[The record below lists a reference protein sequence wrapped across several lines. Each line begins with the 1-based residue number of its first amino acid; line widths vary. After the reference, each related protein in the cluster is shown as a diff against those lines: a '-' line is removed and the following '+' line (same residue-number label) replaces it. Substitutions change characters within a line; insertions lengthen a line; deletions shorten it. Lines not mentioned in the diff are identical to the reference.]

1 MNQEIIGYTRC
12 EDCAGIGKRPDET
25 LCASCWGTGW
35 ATVLKQPAVTTT
47 SPAQPSE
54 RRRFLRYSADV
65 PVRLRNEQAQEF
77 AGRCTIIAE
86 AGLGAILP
94 QPIPVGGLVTLE
106 FSLPPEVTVLTVQAL
121 VRDQR
126 GLRHG
131 FEFVSLTDAERTTI
145 RRFCVGLV
153 SQSEEKPADS

>member
-12 EDCAGIGKRPDET
+12 EDCTGTGKRPDET
-25 LCASCWGTGW
+25 LGASCWGTGW
-35 ATVLKQPAVTTT
+35 ATVLKQPAAIPT

-54 RRRFLRYSADV
+54 RRRFLRYYTDLR
-65 PVRLRNEQAQEF
+65 VRLRNEQAQEF

-94 QPIPVGGLVTLE
+94 EPIPVGGLVTLE
-106 FSLPPEVTVLTVQAL
+106 LSLPPEVTVLTVQAV

-131 FEFVSLTDAERTTI
+131 FEFVSFTDAERTAI
-145 RRFCVGLV
+145 RQFCVGLM
-153 SQSEEKPADS
+153 SQSDEMREDS